1 MRRTS
6 RRENRSPRAARRRG
20 HGSPGPARRRAP
32 RTRCG
37 RSRGGQ
43 SAPPSRPAARPRRRP
58 PRTGTRPR
66 TDRRSIRP
74 QAQMDPGPA
83 LGAGDRRHRAAGLR
97 PQRRQRGRR
106 HPARGEYSSS
116 ARGVGASKTALMSV
130 SMPASRRRPISWIA
144 SNELPP
150 SAKKFSSVPTS
161 SRWRTSAIVAA
172 IGPSAVRAPAPAGRG
187 RQALEVDLSRSVRG
201 RASSTRITE
210 LGTM

>member
-1 MRRTS
+1 MTGAT
-6 RRENRSPRAARRRG
+6 EPR
-20 HGSPGPARRRAP
+20 GS
-32 RTRCG
+32 G
-37 RSRGGQ
+37 RSGG
-43 SAPPSRPAARPRRRP
+43 SAAAGTRPAA
-58 PRTGTRPR
+58 
-66 TDRRSIRP
+66 
-74 QAQMDPGPA
+74 M
-83 LGAGDRRHRAAGLR
+83 
-97 PQRRQRGRR
+97 
-106 HPARGEYSSS
+106 YSSS

-172 IGPSAVRAPAPAGRG
+172 IGPSAVEPPPRRVGGGR
-187 RQALEVDLSRSVRG
+187 LSKSIFPRSVRG